1 VGSEW
6 KGIEGEEWRWIVR
19 RAVAFK
25 ASVVE
30 RDEREASLRRI
41 LNLGHTIGHAM
52 EKSSGYGRL
61 LHGEAVAMGLA
72 WEAILGMKLGV
83 TGEKLVDD
91 LVSLLIGMGFP
102 LDDPGVAL
110 TSIAAAIG
118 MDKKRMVSDVDLPL
132 VAAPGRCE
140 LRRIPLASVRRELP
154 GIRAEIR
161 ERSIARELNVPAGNA
176 VPEESPVSNLVHV
189 GNEVYEIRSVE
200 ENVAPAVPVEAAR
213 KIAEEQ
219 AAAAEP
225 EPSPGPSGIPAA
237 PAVRTVT
244 LADLYWSQGEHSTA
258 RRIVGEILRDDPANL
273 RAQAW
278 LASRTG
284 DDLAEADLLGFLETI
299 AKEYGYDL
307 S

>member
-1 VGSEW
+1 
-6 KGIEGEEWRWIVR
+6 
-19 RAVAFK
+19 
-25 ASVVE
+25 
-30 RDEREASLRRI
+30 
-41 LNLGHTIGHAM
+41 
-52 EKSSGYGRL
+52 
-61 LHGEAVAMGLA
+61 
-72 WEAILGMKLGV
+72 V

-91 LVSLLIGMGFP
+91 LVSLLIDMGFP

-140 LRRIPLASVRRELP
+140 LRRVPLAEIRRELP

-161 ERSIARELNVPAGNA
+161 ERSIARELNVPAENA
-176 VPEESPVSNLVHV
+176 IPDEGPVSNLVHV

-200 ENVAPAVPVEAAR
+200 ESVAPAVPAEAAPEPSQPPPE
-213 KIAEEQ
+213 IP
-219 AAAAEP
+219 AAHDAP
-225 EPSPGPSGIPAA
+225 EPSPPPPEVPAA
-237 PAVRTVT
+237 RAVRTVT

-278 LASRTG
+278 LAARTG
-284 DDLAEADLLGFLETI
+284 GDLLEAELLGFLETM